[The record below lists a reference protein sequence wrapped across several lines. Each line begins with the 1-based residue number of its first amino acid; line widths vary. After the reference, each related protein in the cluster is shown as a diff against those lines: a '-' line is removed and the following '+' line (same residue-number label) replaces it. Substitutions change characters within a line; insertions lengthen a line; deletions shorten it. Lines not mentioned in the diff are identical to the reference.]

1 MRQTNVASVFVAV
14 ACLFS
19 MSTEAFQPQL
29 SRSPAAWARPLAAGR
44 SLPSSRASTVVVSA
58 NQKYENS
65 ERLKKVAEMQ
75 ERAAEEGTDKKGL
88 IVGAAVVAVGTVLAV
103 VAAIGS
109 GYDGTLPLLARHS
122 LYEAK
127 GDSI

>member
-44 SLPSSRASTVVVSA
+44 SRASTVVVSA

-109 GYDGTLPLLARHS
+109 GYDGTLPL
-122 LYEAK
+122 
-127 GDSI
+127 

>member
-44 SLPSSRASTVVVSA
+44 SRASTSTVVVSA

-109 GYDGTLPLLARHS
+109 GYDGTLPL
-122 LYEAK
+122 
-127 GDSI
+127 